1 MRNYAITVMDLDQEE
16 TLNVIEANSAKEA
29 LRKFFEGFASVEEF
43 FEEGEMIP
51 EGETLLETKEEWV
64 LETREYWLSLL
75 KSPYR
80 FTYKEES
87 WYGTIKDSFGISDAD
102 FYENESIFYAA
113 INLQEV
119 LEKVTKLMKGE

>member
-1 MRNYAITVMDLDQEE
+1 MKKYAITVMDLDQEE
-16 TLNVIEANSAKEA
+16 ILNVIEANSAKEA

-80 FTYKEES
+80 FTYKEEN
-87 WYGTIKDSFGISDAD
+87 WFGNIKDSFGISDAD

>member
-80 FTYKEES
+80 FTYKEEN
-87 WYGTIKDSFGISDAD
+87 WFGNIKDSFGISDAD